1 MALWWRKKEKEKENT
16 KQPISA
22 STTNGNTMSTTTIAG
37 GTLGTVNTINTVGT
51 TPWQYNLT
59 AAAAAPAVNIGQN
72 YAIGTGYGGFTLGSM
87 QPTNILVVSNAG
99 NEIVRVDVN
108 GKVTWADH
116 INVDEAAKA
125 LAQSIRIGAELQAGI
140 TKSVKANMRDT
151 VFEEIIEIAK
161 KNGSLTLDE
170 LTFMYESSKI
180 MEKLKGGR
188 E

>member
-1 MALWWRKKEKEKENT
+1 MAPWWRKKEKEKENT

-22 STTNGNTMSTTTIAG
+22 PSANGNTMTTTAIAG
-37 GTLGTVNTINTVGT
+37 GTLGTINSINTVGT
-51 TPWQYNLT
+51 TPWQHNFT
-59 AAAAAPAVNIGQN
+59 VGAPAVNIGQN
-72 YAIGTGYGGFTLGSM
+72 YSIGTGYGGFTVGSM

-170 LTFMYESSKI
+170 LTYMYESSKI

>member
-1 MALWWRKKEKEKENT
+1 MAPWWRKKEKENT

-22 STTNGNTMSTTTIAG
+22 PSANGNTIAATTIAG
-37 GTLGTVNTINTVGT
+37 GTLGTINTINTVGT

-72 YAIGTGYGGFTLGSM
+72 YAIGTGYGGFTVGSM

-108 GKVTWADH
+108 GTVTWKNG
-116 INVDEAAKA
+116 IEIDEAAEAFGKA
-125 LAQSIRIGAELQAGI
+125 MRLSAELQSGI
-140 TKSVKANMRDT
+140 TKKVKAEMRDQ
-151 VFEEIIEIAK
+151 VFEEIIEMAK
-161 KNGSLTLDE
+161 TNGKLTADE